1 MDTASKHVG
10 RTLPLLSCCCK
21 ATYSAAVS
29 HKVRNYPAHCISLHC
44 CSCSSCS
51 QQQNTQEED
60 QDMEAGDDDDDD
72 DQPFTRKPF
81 TRTMQKQER
90 DALQKWV
97 QCAKCAKWRKVSSS
111 LLEAPGSV
119 ATLFTLPSPSL
130 FRPFISP
137 RCYKLYG
144 LAVREILQGA
154 LHQHT
159 ASQSCCSLVSYTA
172 VVVSRGFL
180 ARNAFTKHIHF
191 CNLLLSCESGSFYL
205 ER

>member
-1 MDTASKHVG
+1 MMMMMMTSHSHASHSRVPCRSKNVMRCRNG
-10 RTLPLLSCCCK
+10 CNAPSVPNGAR
-21 ATYSAAVS
+21 SA
-29 HKVRNYPAHCISLHC
+29 SL
-44 CSCSSCS
+44 
-51 QQQNTQEED
+51 
-60 QDMEAGDDDDDD
+60 
-72 DQPFTRKPF
+72 
-81 TRTMQKQER
+81 
-90 DALQKWV
+90 
-97 QCAKCAKWRKVSSS
+97 SSS
-111 LLEAPGSV
+111 LEAPGRV
-119 ATLFTLPSPSL
+119 APLLTLPSPSL
-130 FRPFISP
+130 LPPFISP